1 VLGVPV
7 IAALALLG
15 EAMHI
20 GGSQFL
26 VGAGMGLALG
36 VMQARALR
44 GVVDKPF
51 AWIASCTVGLA
62 APFVVADISR
72 AAHWDLPYSLPVFI
86 ALGGFIV
93 GAWQASILKTRLSG
107 TASWVVAS
115 AVGWTLA
122 GAAALMSDTPQL
134 RAIRGLA
141 GALAYLGVIAVGGLI
156 LGLVTGAALA
166 WMLKRV

>member
-1 VLGVPV
+1 VPV

-15 EAMHI
+15 EALRI

-36 VMQARALR
+36 VTQARALR
-44 GVVDKPF
+44 GVVDRPF

-62 APFVVADISR
+62 APFVVADVSR
-72 AAHWDLPYSLPVFI
+72 WARWDLPYSLPVFV
-86 ALGGFIV
+86 ALGGLIV
-93 GAWQASILKTRLSG
+93 GAWQASILKTRLPG
-107 TASWVVAS
+107 APSWLVAS

-122 GAAALMSDTPQL
+122 AAAALMADSPQL
-134 RAIRGLA
+134 HAIRGLA
-141 GALAYLGVIAVGGLI
+141 GALAYLGTIAVGGVI